1 MFYKQFKVLRNMA
14 TYEDF
19 TIDQGSDL
27 ALQIELVDTDGS
39 TKDLSGY
46 SVAAKMKKN
55 FNSEAANTVDFNA
68 VVSDPSTDGVITLS
82 LTNIQTDTL
91 STRGRYVY
99 DVELSHID
107 GLGNSIIERV
117 LEGKIKI
124 NPSVTR

>member
-1 MFYKQFKVLRNMA
+1 MA

-68 VVSDPSTDGVITLS
+68 IVSDPSTDGVITLS